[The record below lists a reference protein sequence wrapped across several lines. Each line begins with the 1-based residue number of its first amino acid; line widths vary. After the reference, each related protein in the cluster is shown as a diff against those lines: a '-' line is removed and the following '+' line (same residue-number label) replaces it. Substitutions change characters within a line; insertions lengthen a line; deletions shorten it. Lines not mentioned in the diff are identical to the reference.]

1 MFITIGKP
9 KTIYDLKEKHNDSSP
24 LRRHI
29 VSICIIDDEPFSYAD
44 LLTKHDFNIRE
55 LGDIND
61 IKAVESYDIVLCDIK
76 GVGKSFGSH
85 FEGGHII
92 EEIKKLYPSKVLV
105 AYSGQQFDPTFNK
118 FYQLADFS
126 VKKDISSD
134 EWIAKLD
141 DSIKLVKDPVY
152 QWKKIRENIIKLDI
166 SAYHLLKLE
175 DEFVNKMMGNIKNF
189 PSKKLLKSLPADVRT
204 IILNFISSLIFKII
218 VG

>member
-9 KTIYDLKEKHNDSSP
+9 KTIYDLRDKIVDKP
-24 LRRHI
+24 PIRRHT
-29 VSICIIDDEPFSYAD
+29 VAICIIDDEKFVYLD
-44 LLTKHDFNIRE
+44 LLIKHDFNIRE
-55 LGDIND
+55 IGDIND

-76 GVGKSFGSH
+76 GVGKHFGSQ

-118 FYQLADFS
+118 YYQLSDFC
-126 VKKDISSD
+126 VKKDINSD
-134 EWIAKLD
+134 EWIEILD
-141 DSIKLVKDPVY
+141 QSIKLIQDPVV

-166 SAYHLLKLE
+166 SSYHLLKLE
-175 DEFVNKMMGNIKNF
+175 DEFVNKIMGNINVF
-189 PSKKLLKSLPADVRT
+189 PSKKLMASLPADVKV
-204 IILNFISSLIFKII
+204 IILNFISSLIFKAT